1 MAPLGFRN
9 TGSQRALRNCLQL
22 FRSMAYRAR
31 KREDLLRA
39 LDDFFSG
46 AFVIPP
52 GQWDPAIR
60 LEPPQHVQS
69 RVSCAILS
77 CTLCL
82 TRIRSIWAS
91 ELCSAL
97 CRVRLMA
104 GRRAARPPHPNS
116 RTAVWRPRHLPA
128 EAEGEA
134 EGPDGAALA
143 RARMRVTAR
152 IASGGG
158 RRR

>member
-1 MAPLGFRN
+1 MLLHLD
-9 TGSQRALRNCLQL
+9 SIQRIYVHWWCVFVLRNCSQL

-69 RVSCAILS
+69 RVRR
-77 CTLCL
+77 T
-82 TRIRSIWAS
+82 T
-91 ELCSAL
+91 SAAQNL
-97 CRVRLMA
+97 L
-104 GRRAARPPHPNS
+104 HY
-116 RTAVWRPRHLPA
+116 LP
-128 EAEGEA
+128 G
-134 EGPDGAALA
+134 
-143 RARMRVTAR
+143 
-152 IASGGG
+152 
-158 RRR
+158 